1 MQIQARAHI
10 ISSLLAL
17 LALGGCAG
25 HSKKDE
31 DMGAKSTGKPA
42 AGLESDPRVYKLNS
56 VKGTVLAGGKPVPGA
71 TITIL
76 KTGESFPIDPTG
88 SYVLVLDP
96 VKLGGRGHELLFSA
110 PGYAEQRHFVLVP
123 ENNQAYLD
131 VVLVPAKS
139 K

>member
-10 ISSLLAL
+10 ISSMLAL

-25 HSKKDE
+25 HSTKDE
-31 DMGAKSTGKPA
+31 DMGAKPTGKPA
-42 AGLESDPRVYKLNS
+42 GKLEADPRVYKLNS

-71 TITIL
+71 TVTIL
-76 KTGESFPIDPTG
+76 KTGESFPVPTTG
-88 SYVLVLDP
+88 SYVIVLDP
-96 VKLGGRGHELLFSA
+96 VKLGGRGHELVFSA

-131 VVLVPAKS
+131 VELVPAK
-139 K
+139 